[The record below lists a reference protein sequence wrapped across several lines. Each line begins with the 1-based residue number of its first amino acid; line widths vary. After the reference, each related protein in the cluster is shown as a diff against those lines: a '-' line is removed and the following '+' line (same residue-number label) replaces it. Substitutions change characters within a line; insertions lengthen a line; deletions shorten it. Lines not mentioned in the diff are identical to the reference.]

1 MSDPAAHQ
9 PQKAPLSSRGSSR
22 ETLEVPEPAGA
33 PPLPP
38 LSGERMGEHEPG
50 PIDDEPSKGINLT
63 LVYSLIALAL
73 VAAIGFALLIVLPF
87 YHRR

>member
-1 MSDPAAHQ
+1 
-9 PQKAPLSSRGSSR
+9 
-22 ETLEVPEPAGA
+22 
-33 PPLPP
+33 
-38 LSGERMGEHEPG
+38 MGEHEPG